1 MTTLL
6 RLSLARLAGR
16 PGRTLLAAGGIAAAA
31 AMLGAA
37 TTVAYGLATGF
48 DRAADRAGLPDAIA
62 QFEAQDVREVRRR
75 ALALPN
81 VRSVSF
87 RLEDGGL
94 EVYTE
99 RDYTRSGKLQGVRG
113 GERGYAIVEGRDVA
127 GRGEVVV
134 ERGLAREWD
143 LELGERLGVHQF
155 RSYATFRVVGV
166 AVTPDNVAFPLAKG
180 PRLYADYED
189 VRAFSGERPGA
200 VNIALLW
207 VYDREQIDL
216 TLSQARVAS
225 FGIDELEFVTR
236 DGVRALIGQAAGIVI
251 ALLVAFSLVALGA
264 ALAMLGSSSA
274 ADVQRRLVSIGLL
287 RTLGATP
294 RVVAASFALEAA
306 LVAAVAGGLGL
317 TLGAIAVHRP
327 TDRLLVALNELGPGA
342 SILWPLLA
350 CLAGVVLVVAATAA
364 WPAWRAASRPP
375 VETLGGAD
383 VVRVPAR
390 ARLGAGTLALGA
402 RLALS
407 RPRRTA
413 ATIGVLAA
421 ASSIVLL
428 MLALAGLL
436 QRLQDDPETLGKRYR
451 LAVAAAAADVPTIR
465 ALPGVAGATTRYEVR
480 AADSFR
486 LGQAF
491 TVIGFAGD
499 HVPYEAPPLA
509 SGRRLA
515 AADEVEVGLGLAQA
529 LNLSVGATL
538 AAQLPSGREAR
549 FRVSGVVR
557 ALENEGRVAYVR
569 ASRLL
574 AAEPFAVSEVAVL
587 IEPGARKDAVATTLR
602 RAGFFPLPVG
612 GVTARGGGFLE
623 VLAAL
628 LRSFAVV
635 IGAVCLYVLVQT
647 LTLTAQER
655 RRALAVLRTMG
666 AARFQ
671 VTAVLAGTALMIALC
686 GAALGTV
693 LERFLVGPAASGLAA
708 SYVSLSLVAG
718 PRDVLV
724 LVVGLSL
731 LAVLAALWVARR
743 AVRQPIVA
751 GLRED

>member
-1 MTTLL
+1 MSSLL
-6 RLSLARLAGR
+6 RVALARLAGR

-37 TTVAYGLATGF
+37 TTVAFGLATGF
-48 DRAADRAGLPDAIA
+48 DRAADRAGLPDAMA
-62 QFEAQDVREVRRR
+62 QFDAEDVREVRRR

-87 RLEDGGL
+87 RLEDGGV

-99 RDYTRSGKLQGVRG
+99 RDYARHGKLQGVRG
-113 GERGYAIVEGRDVA
+113 GERGYAIVEGRDVR

-134 ERGLAREWD
+134 ERGLQREWGIR
-143 LELGERLGVHQF
+143 LGERVGVHQF
-155 RSYATFRVVGV
+155 RSYATFEVVGV
-166 AVTPDNVAFPLAKG
+166 AVTPDNVAFPLANG
-180 PRLYADYED
+180 PRLYAHYED
-189 VRAFSGERPGA
+189 VREFSRERPGA

-207 VYDREQIDL
+207 VQDPEQIDL

-236 DGVRALIGQAAGIVI
+236 DGVHTLINQAAGIVI

-274 ADVQRRLVSIGLL
+274 ADIQRRLVSIGLL

-294 RVVAASFALEAA
+294 RAIAASVALEGA
-306 LVAAVAGGLGL
+306 LVAALAGGVGL
-317 TLGAIAVHRP
+317 AIGAIAVHGP

-342 SILWPLLA
+342 AIVWPLLA
-350 CLAGVVLVVAATAA
+350 CLAGLVLVVAVTAA

-383 VVRVPAR
+383 LVRVPAR
-390 ARLGAGTLALGA
+390 ARLGAGSLALGV

-413 ATIGVLAA
+413 ATIAVLAA

-436 QRLQDDPETLGKRYR
+436 QRLQDDPETVGKRYR
-451 LAVAAAAADVPTIR
+451 LSVPAAATDVPAIR
-465 ALPGVAGATTRYEVR
+465 ALPGVAGATARYEVQ
-480 AADSFR
+480 AADSFA

-491 TVIGFAGD
+491 SVIGFAGD

-515 AADEVEVGLGLAQA
+515 AVDEVEVGLGLAQA
-529 LNLSVGATL
+529 LNLSEGATL
-538 AAQLPSGREAR
+538 AAQLPSGREVR

-574 AAEPFAVSEVAVL
+574 AAEPFAVPEIAVL
-587 IEPGARKDAVATTLR
+587 IEPGATKDAVATNLR
-602 RAGFFPLPVG
+602 RAGFFPRAVG

-655 RRALAVLRTMG
+655 IRALAVLRTLG
-666 AARFQ
+666 AGRGQ
-671 VTAVLAGTALMIALC
+671 VTAVLAGTALLIALC
-686 GAALGTV
+686 GAAVGAV
-693 LERFLVGPAASGLAA
+693 LERFVVAPAASGLAA
-708 SYVSLSLVAG
+708 SYVSLSLVADA
-718 PRDVLV
+718 RDTGLTVL
-724 LVVGLSL
+724 GLAL
-731 LAVLAALWVARR
+731 LAVLAAAWVARG
-743 AVRQPIVA
+743 AVRRPIVA
-751 GLRED
+751 GLREE